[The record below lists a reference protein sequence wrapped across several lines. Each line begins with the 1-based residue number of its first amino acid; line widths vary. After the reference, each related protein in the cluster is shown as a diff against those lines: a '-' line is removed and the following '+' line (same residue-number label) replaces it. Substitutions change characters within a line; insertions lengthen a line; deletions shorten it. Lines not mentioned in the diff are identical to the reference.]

1 MLVGF
6 KKQTCSDSFDSI
18 EHIYKLQF
26 KTLILKNNREDFKM
40 SKVSY
45 IQLLKEAISEY
56 DAKAMDYKGPLS
68 EPILTFGGDGELET
82 HKDASSILERYYFN
96 EKQEKLVEQ
105 DEVGPENPVDV
116 DPDDDA
122 DDPNEILTG
131 EEPDDVDDTM
141 DDFEDEIL
149 DEELQLEDWE
159 ESDGG
164 PAGNE
169 PDALKSEPLEDD
181 AAEVM
186 NQEMVS
192 LENTVIEK
200 LIQEMENEVPRD
212 EDAGEEAG
220 TDNDEKTVDK
230 VLEDD
235 FDLLEAELE
244 LEAEDADQD
253 EETKDK
259 EPEDLDVDKE
269 IGDEDDEPV
278 KKENRRLGPINPGS
292 DHELQEAFRIFE
304 QEIEDVKKDEDEP
317 DEDETDEPDEDEDA
331 KKK

>member
-1 MLVGF
+1 
-6 KKQTCSDSFDSI
+6 
-18 EHIYKLQF
+18 
-26 KTLILKNNREDFKM
+26 M

-68 EPILTFGGDGELET
+68 EPILTFNGEGELDT

-105 DEVGPENPVDV
+105 QDEIGPENPVDV
-116 DPDDDA
+116 DPEDDA
-122 DDPNEILTG
+122 EDPNDIITG
-131 EEPDDVDDTM
+131 EEPDDVDATM

-149 DEELQLEDWE
+149 DEDIELEGLEEDIDLEGLEEELQLEDWE
-159 ESDGG
+159 ESDGA

-169 PDALKSEPLEDD
+169 PDAFKPEPLDDDD
-181 AAEVM
+181 AKVM
-186 NQEMVS
+186 NQEMIS

-212 EDAGEEAG
+212 EEAGEEAG
-220 TDNDEKTVDK
+220 TDKSEKEVDN

-244 LEAEDADQD
+244 LEAEEADDKKD
-253 EETKDK
+253 EDDNE
-259 EPEDLDVDKE
+259 EPELDVDKE
-269 IGDEDDEPV
+269 IGDEEPV
-278 KKENRRLGPINPGS
+278 KKENHRLGPINPGS
-292 DHELQEAFRIFE
+292 DHEIQEAFRIFE
-304 QEIEDVKKDEDEP
+304 QEIEDAAKEKDEDE
-317 DEDETDEPDEDEDA
+317 DKEGSEEDEDNDEE
-331 KKK
+331 KKS